1 MRTFLSQGAHS
12 NVYVD
17 DEQPEIVIKENK
29 HHQSGQTYL
38 SRQLR
43 GYDIAKAI
51 RTKNTNTGVTLPSL
65 IEMRD
70 TGTAQI
76 IKEKLIPGKPFT
88 YEMYDALSETQRNKI
103 AKQMAKFLDV
113 MHSSFKCD
121 QPKESIKNIFNGK
134 MNNADDIIARFGG
147 KLPSDIAFKLKQA
160 EQYISATDISDEFIV
175 MTHGD
180 LRTSNIIYDDK
191 TEKIG
196 VVDFEL
202 ADRYNVYHDF
212 IAKAPASSMPWD
224 FTKRVIDYY
233 NQIPDKK
240 YPITINPEKV
250 QNMLVYGIMHEFA
263 RCLKETD
270 NADKKYFALLRKKLE
285 LVTGIEFNSE
295 QSYKNAIGKVQKQET
310 QKTAIKINKKQNYE
324 I

>member
-17 DEQPEIVIKENK
+17 DEHPEIVIKENK
-29 HHQSGQTYL
+29 DRKSSQTYL

-43 GYDIAKAI
+43 GYDITKEI
-51 RTKNTNTGVTLPSL
+51 RTKNTNTGVILPSL

-88 YEMYDALSETQRNKI
+88 YEMYNALSDTQRNKI
-103 AKQMAKFLDV
+103 AKQMAKFLDI

-121 QPKESIKNIFNGK
+121 KPNESIKNTFDGK
-134 MNNADDIIARFGG
+134 MNNADDIIARFGN

-160 EQYISATDISDEFIV
+160 EQYISSADISDEFIV
-175 MTHGD
+175 MTHSD
-180 LRTSNIIYDDK
+180 LRTSNIIYDEK

-202 ADRYNVYHDF
+202 ANRHNVYRDF
-212 IAKAPASSMPWD
+212 IAIAPASSMPWD

-250 QNMLVYGIMHEFA
+250 QNMLVYGMMHEFA
-263 RCLKETD
+263 RCLNKNTST
-270 NADKKYFALLRKKLE
+270 DKKYFAMLRKKLE
-285 LVTGIEFNSE
+285 LITGIDFNSG
-295 QSYKNAIGKVQKQET
+295 QSYKNAIDRVQEQAT
-310 QKTAIKINKKQNYE
+310 QKTAIKIREKQNHE